1 MSITTRR
8 RVPEGRLSAD
18 CPGED
23 LRVIIGFTNAEK
35 LSYPKWLDAGSLQ
48 VNNTYKKYTTEI
60 RRGTESKRQ
69 LQASG
74 SCPDRDSRIWK
85 TTLGGRIGSGL
96 GLTEVQDRNGCE
108 GVEQEGGSVSDTC
121 TIHPYIPSVFRL
133 LENYNKYGVRT
144 GQTLQDNPFDGRKF
158 NYKASARSVVKLV
171 VE

>member
-35 LSYPKWLDAGSLQ
+35 LSYPKWLDA
-48 VNNTYKKYTTEI
+48 
-60 RRGTESKRQ
+60 ESKRQ

-96 GLTEVQDRNGCE
+96 GLTEVRDRNGCE

-121 TIHPYIPSVFRL
+121 TLHTYIPSVFRL
-133 LENYNKYGVRT
+133 LENYNKY
-144 GQTLQDNPFDGRKF
+144 
-158 NYKASARSVVKLV
+158 
-171 VE
+171 